1 MELYH
6 PVRIGKL
13 ALDGNIFLAPVAG
26 YTDKAFR
33 SICVEAGANF
43 SYTELVSAE
52 ALVRGSDASEAMLQA
67 AFCEKKYAVQLFG
80 SSPESM
86 ARAVKIVLEK
96 STCSCIDINCG
107 CPVPK
112 VVKTGAGAALTR
124 DAERLYDV
132 AKAAVDAA
140 GEFAEASASGN
151 HSATVGTSASGAGVA
166 NASTDAS
173 ESAFS
178 APVPVTVKIRS
189 GWDANHITWKEAA
202 DAAISAGVSAITLHP
217 RTRAQGYEGKADWN
231 CLKELVA
238 FVRGKS
244 AAGAS
249 ARVEAAASGAGE
261 ARAAADE
268 PATANESAFANGR
281 VAVFGSGDLFTP
293 EDARA
298 MLTETGCDGVMF
310 ARGAMGNPF
319 IFSQTRSFL
328 TTGVYEQPDADVRI
342 KTGLRELELL
352 TAERGEARACRE
364 MRKRFCSYTKG
375 IEGGARLR
383 AEIVHAETIAD
394 YERIFLFV
402 KLCKI
407 N

>member
-43 SYTELVSAE
+43 SYTELVSVE

-67 AFCEKKYAVQLFG
+67 AFCEKNYAVQLFG

-96 STCSCIDINCG
+96 SSCSCIDINCG

-132 AKAAVDAA
+132 AKAAV
-140 GEFAEASASGN
+140 E
-151 HSATVGTSASGAGVA
+151 VA
-166 NASTDAS
+166 NA
-173 ESAFS
+173 
-178 APVPVTVKIRS
+178 VPVTVKIRS

-202 DAAISAGVSAITLHP
+202 DAAISAGVAAITLHP

-238 FVRGKS
+238 FV
-244 AAGAS
+244 
-249 ARVEAAASGAGE
+249 
-261 ARAAADE
+261 
-268 PATANESAFANGR
+268 NGR

-298 MLTETGCDGVMF
+298 MLSETGCDGVMF

-375 IEGGARLR
+375 MEGGARLR

-394 YERIFLFV
+394 YERILG
-402 KLCKI
+402 L
-407 N
+407 